1 MIEVSKQWNP
11 KQARLKEVI
20 LKKDM
25 FCEAVELALEMHAL
39 VHTSEMSGINGD
51 TYEDEVWKGLSHEIF
66 RAQFKNQGSTI
77 AWNLWHLTR
86 IEDITVNLLLAD
98 QAQIINT
105 DSWLEKLKVS
115 VCDTGNA
122 MDDNEISVFSSLI
135 DMQELRNYRI
145 AVGRQTQRLLKSL
158 KPDDMK
164 RKVKSQSIQR
174 VLQEGGVTEQ
184 EQSIWLLDF
193 WGKKTVAGII
203 LMPVTRHQIVHLN
216 DCLKLKTRMAAP
228 K

>member
-1 MIEVSKQWNP
+1 MIEVTKQWNP

-25 FCEAVELALEMHAL
+25 FCEAVELALEMHTL
-39 VHTSEMSGINGD
+39 VHTSKMSGINVG
-51 TYEDEVWKGLSHEIF
+51 TYEDEIWKGLSQEIF
-66 RAQFKNQGSTI
+66 CAQLKNQGSTI

-86 IEDITVNLLLAD
+86 IEDITVNLLIAD
-98 QAQIINT
+98 RTQVINT
-105 DSWLEKLKVS
+105 DNWLEKLKVS

-122 MDDNEISVFSSLI
+122 MDDTEISVFSSQI
-135 DMQELRNYRI
+135 DMQQLRNYRTE
-145 AVGRQTQRLLKSL
+145 VGRQTQELLKSL

-164 RKVKSQSIQR
+164 RKVKPQCIQR

-216 DCLKLKTRMAAP
+216 DCLKLKNRLAVQ